1 MSAVADAI
9 KKVATGPHLSK
20 DLSLE
25 ESREAMLEI
34 LAGEVDPVRM
44 AVMLIALRM
53 KRETDEENLG
63 LLLAIQEKTG
73 QHPLDVDNV

>member
-25 ESREAMLEI
+25 ESREAMREI
-34 LAGEVDPVRM
+34 LSGQVDPVRM
-44 AVMLIALRM
+44 AVLLIALRM
-53 KRETDEENLG
+53 KPWIAVSYSGSDGPTRTCS
-63 LLLAIQEKTG
+63 
-73 QHPLDVDNV
+73 

>member
-34 LAGEVDPVRM
+34 LSGKVDPMRKIWAYYWPCRKSPVSS
-44 AVMLIALRM
+44 
-53 KRETDEENLG
+53 
-63 LLLAIQEKTG
+63 
-73 QHPLDVDNV
+73 H